1 MIDKSHQPQP
11 DQKPSGAQM
20 LLESAAERLPTPD
33 GVALAI
39 MEAWENE
46 RTTAQDLARLVQTD
60 PALSGRV
67 LKLANSAAVG
77 RRAVV
82 SVPECIVRIGMHTVG
97 QLAVAFSLIGKES
110 ENDCPA
116 FDRQQYWARCLLMA
130 VLSRGLGEATR
141 LAPPEDLFAC
151 GLLARIGVLGLAS
164 VYPEAYSEILSA
176 NSDKLTT
183 LEKESFGTDHNELS
197 EAMMLDFFVP
207 RALSEP
213 ARHHE
218 APDESG
224 FDRDSRPQK
233 LACLLHL
240 AYRLCEAAIR
250 DEGKIS
256 EETAV
261 INAIC
266 GRLGLP
272 EGRVDNVFNESLAEW
287 REWAELLR
295 LPADNARQYEELD
308 FRDPNPSDEES
319 AENPAVRGTNNSAVA
334 AAVVADA
341 NITARLSAALSEL
354 NIRVETCEKAS
365 EAVHLAVDHQV
376 NVFFVTADHTR
387 LIDMIGSAEAG
398 DASYVFVVL
407 EAEDPEREAQA
418 YAEGAEDVIVADIS
432 PARLGPRLQPAM
444 RRLKRHER
452 WRSDRKELRRIAKEL
467 ALAHRQQQVLSLTD
481 QLTELPN
488 RRAGM
493 EALDQA
499 WSSSV
504 RAQAP
509 CALLVLDIDYFK
521 TINDRFG
528 HAVGDQVLRAIASV
542 LKNAVRREETIAR
555 IGGEEFLL
563 ISPNLSLRE
572 AVVAAE
578 RLRRQLETAKI
589 DAAGVTVCVTASVGI
604 ALREAQMHQA
614 QELMIAADKALY
626 AAKNAGR
633 NRIAVMESGNIRLV
647 CG

>member
-11 DQKPSGAQM
+11 DQKTSGAQM

-46 RTTAQDLARLVQTD
+46 RTTVQDLARLVQTD

-77 RRAVV
+77 RRAVA
-82 SVPECIVRIGMHTVG
+82 SVPEAIVRIGMQTVG

-130 VLSRGLGEATR
+130 VLSRGLGDATR

-151 GLLARIGVLGLAS
+151 GLLARIGMLGLAS

-176 NSDKLTT
+176 NTDELTT

-207 RALSEP
+207 WVLAKP

-224 FDRDSRPQK
+224 FDRESRPQK
-233 LACLLHL
+233 IAILLHL
-240 AYRLCEAAIR
+240 AYRLSEAAIR

-272 EGRVDNVFNESLAEW
+272 ENRVGAVFNQSLAEW
-287 REWAELLR
+287 REWAELLK
-295 LPADNARQYEELD
+295 LPADKARQYEELD
-308 FRDPNPSDEES
+308 FSGPNPSDEEG
-319 AENPAVRGTNNSAVA
+319 AAKPAVRRTNDSALA
-334 AAVVADA
+334 AAVVAEGSIAD
-341 NITARLSAALSEL
+341 RLSAALCEL
-354 NIRVETCEKAS
+354 NIPVRTCDKAS
-365 EAVHLAVDHQV
+365 EAVHLALDHQV
-376 NVFFVTADHTR
+376 NVFFVTEDHIQF
-387 LIDMIGSAEAG
+387 IDMIGSAETG
-398 DASYVFVVL
+398 DACHVLVVL
-407 EAEDPEREAQA
+407 EAEDPEREAHA
-418 YAEGAEDVIVADIS
+418 YASGAEDVVLANIS
-432 PARLGPRLQPAM
+432 PARLKPRLQPAI

-452 WRSDRKELRRIAKEL
+452 WRGDRKKLRRIAKEL
-467 ALAHRQQQVLSLTD
+467 ALSHRQQQLLALVD

-499 WSSSV
+499 WSSSA
-504 RAQAP
+504 RGQAP

-528 HAVGDQVLRAIASV
+528 HAVGDQVLRAVAAV

-563 ISPNLSLRE
+563 ISPNLALRE

-589 DAAGVTVCVTASVGI
+589 DAAGESVCITASVGI
-604 ALREAQMHQA
+604 AVREPQMHQA

-626 AAKNAGR
+626 EAKNAGR
-633 NRIAVMESGNIRLV
+633 NRIAVMANGNIRLL
-647 CG
+647 GG